1 MTKPSVQVSSAE
13 SGAGRHQTIVAR
25 RIRFFPEAPPGAEVL
40 RTFQQ
45 PRSCV
50 AVDEAIELAELPAQS
65 AWPEPID
72 HFTAVLIPPGAV
84 SEGRKLSEDWMAA
97 PDNCEAVS
105 TIAFGWNG
113 QKIQWRPGRLLVQG
127 SPEAFE
133 GILKAV
139 ADFAFYEG
147 ELRTLENEIE
157 GREAQA
163 QADVRLAH
171 RIRFGDRKHWGRIG
185 EMIEHFY
192 LMRLTYARLEPQL
205 SIASRTLRG
214 DVRQVMSRLLD
225 EAETSDR
232 LEAVSNRLEACEDI
246 YEGANDRIAEY
257 RWYIGGQWLEV
268 TIIVLLVAEV
278 ALVLLEL
285 SLRHWK

>member
-1 MTKPSVQVSSAE
+1 MTKPLVQVSSAD
-13 SGAGRHQTIVAR
+13 SAAGRHQAIVAR
-25 RIRFFPEAPPGAEVL
+25 RIRFFPEAPPGANVL
-40 RTFQQ
+40 RTFRQ
-45 PRSCV
+45 PRPCV
-50 AVDEAIELAELPAQS
+50 AVEEAIDLAELPAQS

-72 HFTAVLIPPGAV
+72 HFTAVLIPPGAI

-97 PDNCEAVS
+97 PDNCEAIS
-105 TIAFGWNG
+105 TIAFGWNS

-127 SPEAFE
+127 SREAFE

-139 ADFAFYEG
+139 VDFTFYEG
-147 ELRTLENEIE
+147 ELRTLEHEIE
-157 GREAQA
+157 EREAQA

-171 RIRFGDRKHWGRIG
+171 RIRLSDRKHWGRIG

-192 LMRLTYARLEPQL
+192 LMRVTYARLEPQL
-205 SIASRTLRG
+205 AIASRTLPG

-225 EAETSDR
+225 EAEVSDR
-232 LEAVSNRLEACEDI
+232 LEGASNRLEACEDI

-268 TIIVLLVAEV
+268 TIVVLLIVEV
-278 ALVLLEL
+278 ALLVTEL

>member
-1 MTKPSVQVSSAE
+1 MSKPSAQVSSAPIA
-13 SGAGRHQTIVAR
+13 AGRHQAIVAR
-25 RIRFFPEAPPGAEVL
+25 RIRFFPQPPPGAKVL

-45 PRSCV
+45 PRPCV
-50 AVDEAIELAELPAQS
+50 AVEEAIELAELPAQS
-65 AWPEPID
+65 AWPEPVD
-72 HFTAVLIPPGAV
+72 QFTAVLIPREAV
-84 SEGRKLSEDWMAA
+84 AEVKKLTEDWMAA

-105 TIAFGWNG
+105 TIAFAWNG

-139 ADFAFYEG
+139 VDFAFYEG
-147 ELRTLENEIE
+147 ELRAFELEINR
-157 GREAQA
+157 REPQA

-171 RIRFGDRKHWGRIG
+171 RIRFSDRKHWRRIG

-192 LMRLTYARLEPQL
+192 LMRLSYARLEPQL
-205 SIASRTLRG
+205 TIASRTLPG

-225 EAETSDR
+225 EAEVSDR
-232 LEAVSNRLEACEDI
+232 LEAASNRLEACEDI

-257 RWYIGGQWLEV
+257 RWYIEGHWLEIA
-268 TIIVLLVAEV
+268 IIAILMAEIGLHV
-278 ALVLLEL
+278 IGLFHL
-285 SLRHWK
+285 